1 MATVIFLAKVSNQK
15 PFDQTSTLLKF
26 LGMNEN
32 ILLLDLLLQLIHALY
47 VFLKN
52 RLIERGVFRSNSLH
66 SIGYLNALT
75 RD

>member
-1 MATVIFLAKVSNQK
+1 
-15 PFDQTSTLLKF
+15 
-26 LGMNEN
+26 MNEN

-75 RD
+75 RDWNQIQCIILITAQ